1 MDNRTT
7 NRTLMESITKQ
18 LVNESEG
25 DYKQYI
31 EIADDVIKNL
41 NRLDYEFAYDDQTRD
56 DEKIRNLIIKCLD
69 NIEAARKIMKKN
81 R

>member
-18 LVNESEG
+18 LVNDSEG